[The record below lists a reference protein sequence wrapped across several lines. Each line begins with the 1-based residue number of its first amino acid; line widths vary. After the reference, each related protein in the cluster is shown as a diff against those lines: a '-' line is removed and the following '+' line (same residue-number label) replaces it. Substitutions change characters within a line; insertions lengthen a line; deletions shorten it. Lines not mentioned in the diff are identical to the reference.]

1 MPRSKLLH
9 IPILITCHCSRSFA
23 LASLP
28 LVTWLIPKSVNF
40 GKWEPVSP
48 LRMTLP
54 SWMTGSLFLQLYEN
68 VSSSAYTQHTRVSP
82 ACELVLTAQFIG
94 LAWMLLSGTSGNVV
108 LHVAL
113 SHLAC
118 HRNPS
123 CHLHNQNGLFRL
135 SVWIS
140 LKRWTIATWLVQT
153 DTVAGWL
160 CTRSP
165 QIPEPWN
172 LHAVQYSALTV
183 PLKNWAQM
191 AEPCSLHMISRYSYM
206 TGEWNTACPQHT
218 IPSPMVAL
226 SLLLKLQNESWWAT
240 LDPMVTWTMTSLPE
254 PLWSIVILPY
264 LMVALPLPNY
274 CFIGRSVTSCPP
286 TPLYSN
292 HMPSGLP
299 LPNAVRR

>member
-1 MPRSKLLH
+1 M
-9 IPILITCHCSRSFA
+9 
-23 LASLP
+23 
-28 LVTWLIPKSVNF
+28 
-40 GKWEPVSP
+40 
-48 LRMTLP
+48 
-54 SWMTGSLFLQLYEN
+54 LY
-68 VSSSAYTQHTRVSP
+68 
-82 ACELVLTAQFIG
+82 C
-94 LAWMLLSGTSGNVV
+94 M
-108 LHVAL
+108 

-123 CHLHNQNGLFRL
+123 CHLHNQSGLFRL

-172 LHAVQYSALTV
+172 AHAVQYSALTV

-191 AEPCSLHMISRYSYM
+191 AEPCSPHMISRHSYK

-218 IPSPMVAL
+218 IPSLMVAL

-264 LMVALPLPNY
+264 LMVALPLPGLGSNTFY
-274 CFIGRSVTSCPP
+274 QIQIQIQIHFFPEFQIQIQIHRQKSDQIQIQIQIQLIKYKYKYTMRPRQNCRHFTDDILKFIV
-286 TPLYSN
+286 L
-292 HMPSGLP
+292 
-299 LPNAVRR
+299 